1 MSKIKA
7 FFQDHP
13 LALGA
18 SVLSGALRV
27 IQTLNFAPVGAL
39 SIYSGARM
47 KGIGAWIVPALV
59 MVITDWILGFSRYGL
74 GTWTAA
80 TLFVYAALFIN
91 IGLGRLLSKTENAG
105 LIVGTTVG
113 ASIQFFITSNV
124 GVWLTSGMYTLDL
137 AGLVQCF
144 TMAVPFYRNTF
155 ASDVVFTC
163 VLFLAHHFLARRV
176 SPREAVTAQA

>member
-39 SIYSGARM
+39 SIYSGAPHEGHWRLDRSSP
-47 KGIGAWIVPALV
+47 GHGDYRLDPGLFQV
-59 MVITDWILGFSRYGL
+59 RL
-74 GTWTAA
+74 GTWTTA

-91 IGLGRLLSKTENAG
+91 IGLGRLLSNTENVG
-105 LIVGTTVG
+105 LVVGTTVG
-113 ASIQFFITSNV
+113 ASIQFFVTSNL

-137 AGLVQCF
+137 AGLAQCF

-155 ASDVVFTC
+155 ASDIVFTC
-163 VLFLAHHFLARRV
+163 VLFLAHHFLAQRV